1 MSDLN
6 QAQTQNLSVVDDA
19 PPTQPQGLPEA
30 PTLQDVQQAA
40 LFLPDQAIRELYSYF
55 GVESADDLAETDW
68 REFIRLANMAS
79 EDRAG
84 VVGSKRAAPP
94 IAVETLPITMRD
106 KAVALAKLGFRV
118 LPVKPGTKAPAQP
131 PNKPRPPKGRYHQ
144 HIPSRDPADVAAM
157 WTGPNGESLDFDLGI
172 NTEGLL
178 VLDIDDRDNRTGS
191 KSFIDLVHEHGLD
204 TDTVITQTPSGGR
217 HYFYRLPADIDPTTV
232 KFGSDKL
239 GSGIDH
245 RSYNSLVVGAGT
257 VRPGKGE
264 YTWVRSLAEYEM
276 KEAPRSLVE
285 PCRREKTRQEHEPL
299 VMPGVEID
307 SPEVMERFRQYAKNY
322 APEAVQNAGGRN
334 ATIALLRWAGD
345 YGLSYFV
352 ATEILCEEGGWNETK
367 AIPSWDE
374 NELLELAESLEPS
387 RERPIGCE
395 HPAAQFDAVELGEGA
410 SEGLRPCCTLDD
422 LHNVFRKWLGDEYD
436 MDAIDAVAAT
446 AAAERLDGD
455 PLWLLIVS
463 GPGAAKTETV
473 QALFGCGAHI
483 TSTIQSEGAL
493 LSATSA
499 RARTKKATGGL
510 LRKIGERGILV
521 IKDVT
526 SILSADRQVRG
537 GVLAAIREIYDG
549 RWERNVGT
557 DGGQTLTWTGRIAVI
572 GAVTTAWDTA
582 HAVISAMGDRFVL
595 LRIDSNE
602 GRKPSGQRAIR
613 NTGDETQMRE
623 QLAAAVAGVVQHAA
637 ITVDDLTQAE
647 EDRIL
652 NAADIVTLA
661 RTAVE
666 RDYAGEII
674 NSHAPEMPT
683 RFAKQLTQM
692 LRGGVAIGMPRERAL
707 QLVIRCARDS
717 IPPLRLEILLDLA
730 KYPHSRPGD
739 VRRRIDKP
747 WRTTKREMEALHM
760 LGLLQCREESQPDE
774 GNKDKTV
781 WRYTLADGFDR
792 ETLLAMAGQTTSI
805 FDFNDAPLGATT
817 ASQAFDEAHGQPSPE
832 M

>member
-6 QAQTQNLSVVDDA
+6 PADRQNLNLIADA

-30 PTLQDVQQAA
+30 PTLQDVN
-40 LFLPDQAIRELYSYF
+40 
-55 GVESADDLAETDW
+55 T
-68 REFIRLANMAS
+68 
-79 EDRAG
+79 
-84 VVGSKRAAPP
+84 
-94 IAVETLPITMRD
+94 TITMRD
-106 KAVALAKLGFRV
+106 KAVALAKMGFQV

-131 PNKPRPPKGRYHQ
+131 PNKPRPPKGQYHQ
-144 HIPSRDPADVAAM
+144 HIPSSDPAAVAAM
-157 WTGPNGESLDFDLGI
+157 WTGPNGESLGFDLGI

-178 VLDIDDRDNRTGS
+178 VLDIDDRDGRTGS
-191 KSFIDLVHEHGLD
+191 ASFDELVRMHGLD
-204 TDTVITQTPSGGR
+204 PHTVVASTPSGGR

-264 YTWVRSLAEYEM
+264 YTWVRSPAEYEI
-276 KEAPRSLVE
+276 KEARRSLVDL
-285 PCRREKTRQEHEPL
+285 CRREAPKKDHD
-299 VMPGVEID
+299 VVPGLEIN
-307 SPEVMERFRQYAKNY
+307 SPDAMERFRQYAKND

-334 ATIALLRWAGD
+334 ATIGLLRRAGD

-374 NELLELAESLEPS
+374 NELLELAETLEPS
-387 RERPIGCE
+387 RELPIGCE
-395 HPAAQFDAVELGEGA
+395 HPAAQFDAVKLGEGA
-410 SEGLRPCCTLDD
+410 GEGLQPCCTLDD

-473 QALFGCGAHI
+473 QALFACGAHI

-537 GVLAAIREIYDG
+537 GVPAAIREIYDG

-595 LRIDSNE
+595 LRIDYNE

-623 QLAAAVAGVVQHAA
+623 QLAAAVAGLVQHAA
-637 ITVDDLTQAE
+637 IAVDDLTPAE
-647 EDRIL
+647 VDQIL
-652 NAADIVTLA
+652 NAADIVTLG
-661 RTAVE
+661 RTAV
-666 RDYAGEII
+666 
-674 NSHAPEMPT
+674 
-683 RFAKQLTQM
+683 
-692 LRGGVAIGMPRERAL
+692 
-707 QLVIRCARDS
+707 
-717 IPPLRLEILLDLA
+717 
-730 KYPHSRPGD
+730 
-739 VRRRIDKP
+739 
-747 WRTTKREMEALHM
+747 
-760 LGLLQCREESQPDE
+760 
-774 GNKDKTV
+774 
-781 WRYTLADGFDR
+781 
-792 ETLLAMAGQTTSI
+792 
-805 FDFNDAPLGATT
+805 
-817 ASQAFDEAHGQPSPE
+817 
-832 M
+832 